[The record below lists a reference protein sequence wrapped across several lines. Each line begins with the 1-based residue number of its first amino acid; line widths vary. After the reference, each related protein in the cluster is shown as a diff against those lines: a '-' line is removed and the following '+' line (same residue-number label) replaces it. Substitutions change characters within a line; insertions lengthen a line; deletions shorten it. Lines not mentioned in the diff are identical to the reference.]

1 MKTWIITGGA
11 GSGKSSFCAALHE
24 LEPSSLVF
32 SSDDAVHEIL
42 AEPGTVETLVHEFGP
57 SIADQD
63 GKVNRTALR
72 ELAFGSEKIRRKLE
86 SVLHPR
92 VFARLEEL
100 GKTLAAEGKTQL
112 LIAEIPLFYE
122 TQTDYPADLVV
133 LVAISPTLQRQR
145 IVSTRGLTTEV
156 ADRILSAQLPL
167 SRKLE
172 LADKIVW
179 NEGDPALLKLQA
191 QLLLNQ

>member
-11 GSGKSSFCAALHE
+11 ASGKSTFSRLLQE
-24 LEPSSLVF
+24 LTPGSHIY
-32 SSDDAVHEIL
+32 SSDEAVHEIL
-42 AEPGTVETLVHEFGP
+42 AQQETRDVLSAEFGNK
-57 SIADQD
+57 ILGADGAID
-63 GKVNRTALR
+63 RGALR
-72 ELAFGSEKIRRKLE
+72 EVAFRNEETRLKLE
-86 SVLHPR
+86 SLLHPR
-92 VFARLEEL
+92 VFYKFQEL
-100 GKTLAAEGKTQL
+100 RNTLLAEGKAEL
-112 LIAEIPLFYE
+112 LIAEIPLLYE
-122 TQTDYPADLVV
+122 TQSDYPADLVV

-145 IVSTRGLTTEV
+145 IVSTRSLTTEA

-172 LADKIVW
+172 LADKVVW